1 MIFPLIRRSTR
12 QTTISS
18 LYGTI
23 VAQARLPCFYR
34 EYEVPDTVNGRFELV
49 VMHLALVLNRLEDG
63 AAGRE
68 LGQALFDHFC
78 SDMDHNLREMGIGDL
93 SVPKQM
99 RRVGE
104 AFYGRARAYQDGLRD
119 PAGPLLAPAIRRN
132 IYETGDA
139 DRPPADRLAA
149 YMREAA
155 RILATQALAD
165 LLAGRVILPNPADAV
180 FVEGQ
185 ASPAE
190 G

>member
-49 VMHLALVLNRLEDG
+49 AMHVVLVLNRLEDE

-78 SDMDHNLREMGIGDL
+78 SDMDHNLREMGVGDL

-99 RRVGE
+99 QRVGE

-119 PAGPLLAPAIRRN
+119 PGDPLAVAIRRN
-132 IYETGDA
+132 IYETGGA

-155 RILATQALAD
+155 RVLATQALAD
-165 LLAGRVILPNPADAV
+165 LLAGRVILPNPLDAV
-180 FVEGQ
+180 FAEDQ